1 MRNFALASVLAVVVG
16 AGSVSAQVP
25 AGTAPDY
32 AGLTREFYGSLD
44 RGDASAVGRFLCTK
58 SVGIS
63 PRGLV
68 STRDQLLRRLSP
80 RPAESNVRREWGTV
94 SAQSLGTST
103 LVTGEV
109 TLRSTSTSAQSQS
122 LVTVHWEAEADRACI
137 TVFQRMI
144 SGDAAEAAFWN
155 EAFILGEGFNLK
167 PNAFLVKVAKNLKP
181 GRALDVAMGQGRN
194 AVWLASQGWD
204 VTGYDIAGEGLKIA
218 REAAAA
224 QRTKVNTILSST
236 SDFDFGRDQWDLVA
250 IIYAGGREGE
260 LVRAAQGLKR
270 GGVVVLEGFFGQPEA
285 GQPASGVTFDRTY
298 LEKAVQEA
306 GLEVVQLEA
315 PADGRPDYGAPPMR
329 PVRLLARKP

>member
-1 MRNFALASVLAVVVG
+1 MNNSARTFASVGMVGLAVVCLRAT
-16 AGSVSAQVP
+16 AGP
-25 AGTAPDY
+25 TADY
-32 AGLTREFYGSLD
+32 VGLTREFYGALD
-44 RGDASAVGRFLCTK
+44 RGDAAAVGRYLCTK
-58 SVGIS
+58 AIAVS

-68 STRDQLLRRLSP
+68 STRDQLLRRMSP
-80 RPAESNVRREWGTV
+80 RSAESNVRREWGALSV
-94 SAQSLGTST
+94 QDLGTST
-103 LVTGEV
+103 LVTGDV
-109 TLRSTSTSAQSQS
+109 ALRSTSTSAQSQS
-122 LVTVHWEAEADRACI
+122 MVTVHWASEGDRPCI
-137 TVFQRMI
+137 AVFQRML

-167 PNAFLVKVAKNLKP
+167 PNAFLVAVAKNMKP

-224 QRTKVNTILSST
+224 QSTKVNTVLSST
-236 SDFDFGRDQWDLVA
+236 ADFDFGRDQWDLVA

-306 GLEVVQLEA
+306 GLEILQLEA
-315 PADGRPDYGAPPMR
+315 PADGRPDYGTPQMR
-329 PVRLLARKP
+329 PVRLLAKKP

>member
-1 MRNFALASVLAVVVG
+1 MNNFARMAALLALVG
-16 AGSVSAQVP
+16 AWGVSPMAS
-25 AGTAPDY
+25 AGTSPDY
-32 AGLTREFYGSLD
+32 AALTREFYVALD
-44 RGDASAVGRFLCTK
+44 RGDVASAGRFLC
-58 SVGIS
+58 SRAVAIS

-68 STRDQLLRRLSP
+68 STRDQLLRRMSP
-80 RPAESNVRREWGTV
+80 RPAETNVRRDWGAL
-94 SAQSLGTST
+94 SAQNLGAST

-109 TLRSTSTSAQSQS
+109 TLRSTQNSAQSQS
-122 LVTVHWEAEADRACI
+122 MVSVHWTSEADRPC
-137 TVFQRMI
+137 VSVYQRMI
-144 SGDAAEAAFWN
+144 SGEAAEAAFWN

-167 PNAFLVKVAKNLKP
+167 PNAWLVKVAGDLKP

-224 QRTKVNTILSST
+224 QKTKVNTVLAST
-236 SDFDFGRDQWDLVA
+236 ADFDFGRDQWDLVA

-260 LVRAAQGLKR
+260 LLRAAQGLKR

-285 GQPASGVTFDRTY
+285 GQPASGVTFDRAY
-298 LEKAVQEA
+298 LEKAVQDA
-306 GLEVVQLEA
+306 GLELVELQA
-315 PADGRPDYGAPPMR
+315 PADGRPDYGTSQMR